1 MTGIK
6 DYSTTAL
13 TNTTVGGISIAE
25 GMLPSNINN
34 AFRAITADIR
44 EWYNDSQWVIYGDGD
59 STFTIAYGSGTTFTV
74 ASADVTTFYHVGR
87 RVKAIAATPGT
98 IYGTISA
105 TAFSTNTTVTV
116 VWDSGSLSN
125 EAVTIYVSVLSKT
138 NDSIP
143 ELVITNAKVA
153 AAAAIDATKI
163 GGGAVSNTE
172 FSYLDG
178 VTSAIQTQLGTK
190 LIASNNL
197 SDISSASTSRTNLG
211 LGTIATQAASSVALT
226 GGTITGLGS
235 PSVSSDAATKSY
247 VDTAV
252 AGIRTRAVCRAASTA
267 NVVIASALENGDTL
281 DGVTLAT
288 GNRVLL
294 KDQTSALENGIYTV
308 VASGAASRDTEFD
321 IISELAGQMVVIQ
334 EGTSNA
340 DKFFLCTTDSSA
352 TLGVS
357 SITFTVVTPQNTGT
371 ITSIVAGT
379 GLSGGTITSSG
390 TIAIDTAT
398 TVDKTTTQTLTN
410 KTLTTPIISSISNT
424 GIVTLPTATDTLV
437 ARTTTDTLTNKTLTS
452 PKIVDGGFIA
462 DANGNEALVFQT
474 TGSAVNELEITN
486 NATGSNPILAA
497 TGGDTNIGITLT
509 SKGLGRVTFNGGGKI
524 QQTAEKVTVSATAAT
539 GTVDYDVI
547 TQAVLYYT
555 TDASANWIV
564 NIRGDASNTLN
575 SIMDTGESLTIA
587 FLVTMTT
594 AYYNSSITIDGS
606 SNTPEWQG
614 GTAPSAGNA
623 SSIETYS
630 YTIIKTS
637 DATFKVLASR
647 TQFA

>member
-1 MTGIK
+1 
-6 DYSTTAL
+6 
-13 TNTTVGGISIAE
+13 
-25 GMLPSNINN
+25 MLKLQQS
-34 AFRAITADIR
+34 
-44 EWYNDSQWVIYGDGD
+44 
-59 STFTIAYGSGTTFTV
+59 
-74 ASADVTTFYHVGR
+74 
-87 RVKAIAATPGT
+87 
-98 IYGTISA
+98 
-105 TAFSTNTTVTV
+105 
-116 VWDSGSLSN
+116 
-125 EAVTIYVSVLSKT
+125 
-138 NDSIP
+138 
-143 ELVITNAKVA
+143 
-153 AAAAIDATKI
+153 AAIDATKI
-163 GGGAVSNTE
+163 MMVLFQILSLDI
-172 FSYLDG
+172 LDG

-321 IISELAGQMVVIQ
+321 IISELAGQMVIIQ

-398 TVDKTTTQTLTN
+398 TVDKTTIQ
-410 KTLTTPIISSISNT
+410 
-424 GIVTLPTATDTLV
+424 
-437 ARTTTDTLTNKTLTS
+437 TLTNKTLTS
-452 PKIVDGGFIA
+452 PKINEAVDLTATATELNILDGVTATTAELNYSDIVTLGTTAASKVFTA
-462 DANGNEALVFQT
+462 DANNLTKVSGAVVNVEDTLTDGATITWDVIDSPVAKVTLGGNRTLSAPSGT
-474 TGSAVNELEITN
+474 TPIAGQFISLTVIQD
-486 NATGSNPILAA
+486 ATGSRLLTWNSAYEFTA
-497 TGGDTNIGITLT
+497 DTAPTLT
-509 SKGLGRVTFNGGGKI
+509 TTASKADLFVFKYN
-524 QQTAEKVTVSATAAT
+524 
-539 GTVDYDVI
+539 GTVWHEVGR
-547 TQAVLYYT
+547 
-555 TDASANWIV
+555 N
-564 NIRGDASNTLN
+564 LN
-575 SIMDTGESLTIA
+575 L
-587 FLVTMTT
+587 
-594 AYYNSSITIDGS
+594 SIT
-606 SNTPEWQG
+606 
-614 GTAPSAGNA
+614 
-623 SSIETYS
+623 
-630 YTIIKTS
+630 
-637 DATFKVLASR
+637 
-647 TQFA
+647 